1 MRSRHLA
8 GGAALAVALGTTPL
22 LATPSQAAVDISAK
36 VIIDEVYGGG
46 GNNGAPLKNDFVEL
60 YNPGSVAV
68 PLDGMSIKYASA
80 AKGFSAGSGS
90 VALSGSIA
98 PGKTYLVQLAGGTSG
113 TGLPTPDASG
123 TLDLSGSNGTVA
135 LVAGPEPLVCEP
147 AACATSPAVVDL
159 VGYGSA
165 VTFAGPAAAPAG
177 SSASSLS
184 RTGHAHTTA
193 NGADFVASAPTPVN
207 SLDEVPAAPEPPAP
221 PVDAGT
227 LRISE
232 IQGTGATTPVA
243 DQTVTTT
250 GWVTAAYPTGGYNG
264 FVIQESDTGATCP
277 AEGTAS
283 PAVFVYTGA
292 APTVAVGDYVEV
304 TGVAGEFNGLT
315 QIATPTVVPGTATGS
330 APVAASC
337 AWPATETGREA
348 LESVL
353 VLPKGDFTVTNSY
366 STHQYGEVGLATGN
380 SPLRQSTDIAAFGT
394 PEQQAVVADNAARG
408 VVLDD
413 GASWDYLKA
422 PNNASVPPYV
432 TADGAVRV
440 GTSVEFTD
448 PVVVDFRNNTWKLNP
463 TSQVT
468 PADTAAYPVSFSGA
482 RPAAPDTAA
491 VGAADVTVAS
501 FNVLNYFTTTGAS
514 VPGCSSYKD
523 REGNPVTTDTC
534 PGNGPRGAWDEQNLE
549 RQQAKIVEAITTLDA
564 DVVGLM
570 EIENSAALDET
581 PDEALKTL
589 VAALNT
595 KAGEDRWA
603 YVASPADLPAT
614 SDQDVIST
622 AIIYQPAAV
631 NPVGSSHALGSLSG
645 AGQTFDNAREPIGQA
660 FEPAAGGEPFF
671 VVANHFKSKSA
682 GSASGAEKDLG
693 QGAWNAARTEQAKAL
708 STWIDGTAL
717 PAVSTEVGTPVE
729 DVLLVGDFNAY
740 TFEDPL
746 QHLYGA
752 GYQDA
757 TRLEGRGE
765 FTYSFQGLNGS
776 LDHVLLNAS
785 AAERFTGSDVW
796 DINAPESIALEY
808 SRVNATAGDF
818 YTADAYRSSDHDPVI
833 VGLTAEAAAAD
844 TTTLTLLNINDFHGR
859 IGNSTADGKGPATV
873 AFAGTVEE
881 QRAAAGED
889 RTLFLS
895 AGDNIGASLFTSGIQ
910 QDKPTIDVLNTLG
923 LAASAVGNH
932 EFDKGLADLTG
943 RVSDALDA
951 PYLGAN
957 VYTKGTTTPA
967 LDEYEIVEVDGL
979 QVAVIGVVTEET
991 PTLVTPTGIA
1001 DLEFGDPVEAVNR
1014 VTAQLTDGDPL
1025 NGEADIIVAE
1035 FHEGAGAGIP
1045 DGSTLEEEVAH
1056 GGAFADI
1063 VTTTSPDVDVIFTG
1077 HTHKQYAWQAPV
1089 PGATDGSTRP
1099 VLQTGSYGEFL
1110 GKVTLDVDI
1119 ATGDVI
1125 ASDAVNVPRTKT
1137 PEDQLVATFP
1147 RVAEVKTI
1155 VDEAVAYAD
1164 EIGSEPVGSVSADV
1178 TTAFSGGTV
1187 VDGVYTGG
1195 TSGDRSE
1202 ASTMGTV
1209 VGNALRDSLSTL
1221 PAAPDFGVV
1230 NPGGLRA
1237 DLLYGADGVVTFA
1250 EALAVLPYSNDLTI
1264 VTLTG
1269 EQVVTMLEQQWQR
1282 GADGSVPSRPYL
1294 QLGLS
1299 DNVTYTYES
1308 VPDPADATRT
1318 VGKISSVT
1326 IDGEPIDLAA
1336 DYRIGTFSFL
1346 AAGGDNFR
1354 VFSEASATIN
1364 TGLLDWEGW
1373 VQYLEDS
1380 SPVAPSYARTGVQ
1393 VTGVELEAGASLPLE
1408 AGTTTSVTLS
1418 RADLHSLGSPVNTTV
1433 AADLDGTAVGSST
1446 FTDGSTT
1453 VEVSVPADATNG
1465 AQLLT
1470 LTAAPSGTTV
1480 VLPAEVTGGVTPPTD
1495 PETPT
1500 LTLSA
1505 SEVVAGGSVSATV
1518 TGGTPGASTE
1528 VWLNSEPV
1536 LLGTLALDADGAGTL
1551 TVTIPAATP
1560 LGEHTVRVLGEG
1572 IDVSAPLTVL
1582 AADGTPGAGAPGAGA
1597 PGAGGPGSTTPGS
1610 GLALTGGDV
1619 AGLLLVAALA
1629 LAGGAVL
1636 LVRRRRT
1643 A

>member
-22 LATPSQAAVDISAK
+22 LATPSQAAVDISAS
-36 VIIDEVYGGG
+36 VIINEVYGGG

-60 YNPGSVAV
+60 YNPGDTAVSLDGWSVQYTSAGRGFENAV
-68 PLDGMSIKYASA
+68 PPAPLTGTIP
-80 AKGFSAGSGS
+80 AKG
-90 VALSGSIA
+90 
-98 PGKTYLVQLAGGTSG
+98 TYLLQLAAG
-113 TGLPTPDASG
+113 TGAAAALPTPDATGGINASG
-123 TLDLSGSNGTVA
+123 TSGTFA
-135 LVAGPEPLVCEP
+135 LVSSTDPL
-147 AACATSPAVVDL
+147 ACAATACAADPAVVDL
-159 VGYGSA
+159 VGFGTA
-165 VTFAGPAAAPAG
+165 ATFAGTAPAPAG
-177 SSASSLS
+177 SNSTSVARS
-184 RTGHAHTTA
+184 THTA
-193 NGADFVASAPTPVN
+193 DNAADFTAGAPTPTN
-207 SLDEVPAAPEPPAP
+207 AAGATLPEPEP

-353 VLPKGDFTVTNSY
+353 VLPQGDFTVTNSY
-366 STHQYGEVGLATGN
+366 STHQYGEVGLATGGT
-380 SPLRQSTDIAAFGT
+380 PLRQPTDIAAFGT
-394 PEQQAVVADNAARG
+394 PEQQAVAADNAARG

-413 GASWDYLKA
+413 GASWNYLTA

-514 VPGCSSYKD
+514 VTGCSSYKD

-570 EIENSAALDET
+570 EIENSAALGET
-581 PDEALKTL
+581 ADEALKTL

-708 STWIDGTAL
+708 STWIDETAL
-717 PAVSTEVGTPVE
+717 PAVSTEAGTPVE

-833 VGLTAEAAAAD
+833 VGLTADAAAAD

-859 IGNSTADGKGPATV
+859 IGPTSNGATV

-881 QRAAAGED
+881 QRALAGED
-889 RTLFLS
+889 STLFLS

-910 QDKPTIDVLNTLG
+910 KDQPTIDVLNTLG

-932 EFDKGLADLTG
+932 EFDKGFDDLTG
-943 RVSDALDA
+943 RVSDALEA

-1001 DLEFGDPVEAVNR
+1001 GLEFGDPVEAVNR

-1110 GKVTLDVDI
+1110 GKVTLDVDL
-1119 ATGDVI
+1119 ATGDVV

-1393 VTGVELEAGASLPLE
+1393 VSGVELEAGASLPLE
-1408 AGTTTSVTLS
+1408 AGKTTSVTLS

-1433 AADLDGTAVGSST
+1433 AADLDGTAVGSSS

-1453 VEVSVPADATNG
+1453 VEVSVPTDATNG

-1480 VLPAEVTGGVTPPTD
+1480 VLPAEVTGGVTPPTTPPTD

-1518 TGGTPGASTE
+1518 TGGTPDTSTE

-1572 IDVSAPLTVL
+1572 IDVSAALTVL
-1582 AADGTPGAGAPGAGA
+1582 AADGTPGAGTPGAGA
-1597 PGAGGPGSTTPGS
+1597 PGAGGPGSSTPGS